1 MSEEETAFKRQPGL
15 RRGCRV
21 HAVSSADG
29 EAAVGGE
36 LGVICQHALD
46 PGLALRA
53 RVADKSY
60 VNLAKQKSCS
70 FNILMS
76 YYVIAEV
83 I

>member
-1 MSEEETAFKRQPGL
+1 MMSEEETAFKRQPGL

-29 EAAVGGE
+29 EAAVGGGTR

-53 RVADKSY
+53 RIAD
-60 VNLAKQKSCS
+60 QC
-70 FNILMS
+70 
-76 YYVIAEV
+76 
-83 I
+83 